1 MCKLYYSRP
10 CSKRKENILLIDI
23 TDFFFLFENPFE
35 LTEVVIRHIIV
46 TFDIFCEQN
55 LSQCGKR

>member
-1 MCKLYYSRP
+1 MQA
-10 CSKRKENILLIDI
+10 LLFASPVQKGKIKYF
-23 TDFFFLFENPFE
+23 TNRYNCWFFFFENPFE